1 MRYLRISSTLLMIA
15 IVLIWA
21 AMIACA
27 VTIGYALRSWD
38 RTVPAIACLASII
51 LAAACVAVSDRCYR
65 KAISRK
71 ESKHGYK

>member
-1 MRYLRISSTLLMIA
+1 MRYLKVSSTLLMIA
-15 IVLIWA
+15 IVLIWI

-27 VTIGYALRSWD
+27 VTIDYALRSWD

-51 LAAACVAVSDRCYR
+51 LAAICVMISDRCYR

-71 ESKHGYK
+71 EGKHDYK